1 MEQPL
6 YFWDP
11 VIAPG
16 GATFVTGEM
25 FPEWEGDLM
34 IGSLYS
40 GGLVR
45 IVFGEDGYV
54 VEEERLLRNQG
65 RVRDVDVLADGSI
78 VFLTDFENGSIIH
91 VTAPD

>member
-1 MEQPL
+1 M
-6 YFWDP
+6 
-11 VIAPG
+11 IAPG

-34 IGSLYS
+34 IGSLFP

-45 IVFGEDGYV
+45 LAFDADGYV

-65 RVRDVDVLADGSI
+65 RVRDVDVLDDGSI
-78 VFLTDFENGSIIH
+78 VFLTDFENGSIMH
-91 VTAPD
+91 VTAKD